1 MQKIIQDPTCDRC
14 GDDVE
19 DSIQAL
25 WGCQMVKQVWWE
37 MECCRKFLS
46 EKFASFRDLFQ
57 GILAQKD

>member
-25 WGCQMVKQVWWE
+25 WGCQMVKHVWWE